1 VITDSENVKFMKF
14 SCKIPLLTIGR
25 NLIADKNAAGE
36 CGACLR
42 R

>member
-1 VITDSENVKFMKF
+1 VIADSENVNFVKF

-25 NLIADKNAAGE
+25 YLIADKNAAGE
-36 CGACLR
+36 CGAFLR